1 MKASNLFVKC
11 LEAEG
16 VKLIFGVPGEEN
28 LDLLESLRNSSISFI
43 TTRHEQ
49 AAVFMAATMGR
60 LTGKAGVALATLGPG
75 ATNLVTGIA
84 HAQLGG
90 MPLLVITGQ
99 KPIRKSK
106 QGRFQIIDV
115 VEMMKPLTKM
125 TETVVSADRIPSL
138 VRQAFKLA
146 EAERP
151 GAVHLELP
159 EDIAV
164 ENSEVMPI
172 VPVKVR
178 RSGPDPKAVEQAI
191 SLIVKAKS
199 PVLLIAAGANRKLI
213 RKNLQALIDKT
224 KIPFVTTQMG
234 KGVIDETSDLFL
246 GTTAL
251 SAGDYVHCALE
262 QSDCVVVV
270 GHDITEK
277 PPVILISQER
287 SVVHINFNEAEVDD
301 VYIPT
306 LEIVGDVS
314 HSLWAITENIQAQEH
329 WDFNIF
335 NKFKNKL
342 LAHLQEKI
350 SSDEFPIKPQ
360 RVVYTLREVLPADG
374 ILALDN
380 GMYKIWIARN
390 YFAREQNSVLLDNA
404 LATMGAGLPAAMAA
418 KLVYPEKPVIAIVGD
433 GGFMMSAQEL
443 ETAKRLGLNLVVLI
457 INDSG
462 YGMIKWKQQGSLMED
477 FALSFSN
484 PDFVKFA
491 DSFGIQGVRINAASE
506 LAPAL
511 KRGLAH
517 PGIFLIDC
525 PIDYS
530 ENNIVFNQELKKDLC
545 KI

>member
-1 MKASNLFVKC
+1 MKASDLFVKC
-11 LEAEG
+11 LEVEG
-16 VKLIFGVPGEEN
+16 VKIIFGVPGEEN
-28 LDLLESLRNSSISFI
+28 LDFLESLRNSSIRFI

-60 LTGKAGVALATLGPG
+60 LTGKAGVALSTLGPG

-84 HAQLGG
+84 YAQLGG

-125 TETVVSADRIPSL
+125 TETIVSADRIPSL
-138 VRQAFKLA
+138 VRQAFKMA

-164 ENSEVMPI
+164 ENSEVLPI
-172 VPVKVR
+172 TPIKVR
-178 RSGPDPKAVEQAI
+178 RSGPDPKAIEQAI
-191 SLIVKAKS
+191 GLISKAKS

-234 KGVIDETSDLFL
+234 KGVIDETSDLYL

-251 SAGDYVHCALE
+251 SAGDYVHCALQ

-277 PPVILISQER
+277 PPIILTSQER
-287 SVVHINFNEAEVDD
+287 SVIHINFNEAEVDD

-314 HSLWAITENIQAQEH
+314 HSLWAITESIHAQPH
-329 WDFNIF
+329 WDFSGFNI
-335 NKFKNKL
+335 FKNKL
-342 LAHLQEKI
+342 LSHLQEKI
-350 SSDEFPIKPQ
+350 NSEEFPIKPQ
-360 RVVYTLREVLPADG
+360 RIVKELREVLPADG

-390 YFAREQNSVLLDNA
+390 YFAREQNTVLLDNA

-418 KLVYPEKPVIAIVGD
+418 KLVDPSKSVIAVVGD

-443 ETAKRLGLNLVVLI
+443 ETAKRLGLSLVVLI
-457 INDSG
+457 INDNG
-462 YGMIKWKQQGSLMED
+462 YGMIKWKQQGSHMED

-511 KRGLAH
+511 KRGLSH

-530 ENNIVFNQELKKDLC
+530 ENNIVFSQELKKDLC